1 MLLQFQPP
9 EECMAQRAIDDMAP
23 RQARPAVRGLS
34 SALLRWSSV
43 ALVAT
48 VWLSAALFGLYILA
62 FYAGA
67 LWDGEMQR
75 WNEVLPRLY
84 DRDAPGATAG
94 IALHFAAGGVILL
107 LGCVQLLS
115 SVRARYPALHRWLGR
130 LYVVAALLAA
140 VGGLT
145 SIALKGTVGGRVMN
159 IGFGL
164 YGVLMLVC
172 AVETWRHARARRLE
186 QHRAWSLRL
195 FALAIGSWLYRMDY
209 GFWLLLTDGWG
220 HTADFRGPFDVVMA
234 FFFYLPNLLIA
245 ELFIRAR
252 RGSAPP
258 VLRLAAAGVL
268 TAATGFLLLGTYFFT
283 RYLWGPA
290 IVQQLWG

>member
-1 MLLQFQPP
+1 
-9 EECMAQRAIDDMAP
+9 MAQQVVNDVGP
-23 RQARPAVRGLS
+23 GQVSPASRDWSRL
-34 SALLRWSSV
+34 LLRWTAT

-48 VWLSAALFGLYILA
+48 VWVSLTLFGLYILA

-67 LWDGEMQR
+67 ILDGELEG

-84 DRDAPGATAG
+84 EPTTPAATAG
-94 IALHFAAGGVILL
+94 IALHFAAGGVILV
-107 LGCVQLLS
+107 LGCVQLLGGI
-115 SVRARYPALHRWLGR
+115 RARFPALHRWLGR
-130 LYVVAALLAA
+130 VYVVASLLAG

-145 SIALKGTVGGRVMN
+145 FIMLKGTVGRTVMD

-164 YGVLMLVC
+164 YGVLMIIC
-172 AVETWRHARARRLE
+172 ALQTYRHARARRLE
-186 QHRAWSLRL
+186 AHRAWSLRL

-234 FFFYLPNLLIA
+234 FFFYLPNLVVA

-252 RGSAPP
+252 RGGAPP
-258 VLRLAAAGVL
+258 VLQFAAAGVL
-268 TAATGFLLLGTYFFT
+268 SAATGFLLLGTYFFT
-283 RYLWGPA
+283 AYLWGPA
-290 IVQQLWG
+290 ILYRLLG